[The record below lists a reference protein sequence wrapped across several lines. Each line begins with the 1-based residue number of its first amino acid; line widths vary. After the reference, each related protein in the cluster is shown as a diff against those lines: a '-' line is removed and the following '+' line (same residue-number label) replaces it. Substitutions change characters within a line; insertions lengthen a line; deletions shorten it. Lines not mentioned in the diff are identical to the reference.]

1 MFATSK
7 IELSRSAVEHN
18 LSFIR
23 NILGDKSRLSCVVK
37 GNAYG
42 HGYREYIPLI
52 EANGVNHFSVFS
64 ADEAYEVQKNTT
76 GDVELMIM
84 GMVAG
89 AGLEWAIEHGVH
101 FFVFDL
107 PRLRE
112 ALKYAQRVG
121 KPALLHLEVETG
133 MNRTGLESE
142 ELWEAIE
149 LCREHSEHL
158 QVRGLCTHLAGAES
172 IANYYRI
179 KEQQKVFRRTM
190 SALKKHGVE
199 PHSVHAACSA
209 GAIRYPQTRFDLS
222 RIGIMQYGFFPNRET
237 LIHFLTKSEE
247 TDYPLE
253 RVLSWKSRVM
263 DLKEVGAGE
272 FIGYGTSYF
281 TNRPTTIALIPVG
294 YSHGFSR
301 TLSNQGRVLIRGA
314 RLSVIGMVN
323 MNMMAVD
330 VTENIPAVE
339 RGDEVVIIGNQGDL
353 ELSVS
358 SFSEYSDQVNYEL
371 LTRLPSEIPRLV
383 VD

>member
-7 IELSRSAVEHN
+7 IELSRSAVQHN
-18 LSFIR
+18 LKFIKDL
-23 NILGDKSRLSCVVK
+23 IGDSRLSYVVK

-42 HGYREYIPLI
+42 HGYRQYIPLL
-52 EANGVNHFSVFS
+52 EDNGVDHFSVFS
-64 ADEAYEVQKNTT
+64 ADEAYEVQKNTK
-76 GDVELMIM
+76 GEVELLIM
-84 GMVAG
+84 GMVDG
-89 AGLEWAIEHGVH
+89 AGLEWAIDHGVH

-107 PRLRE
+107 YRLKE
-112 ALKYAQRVG
+112 ALKYSKHLG
-121 KPALLHLEVETG
+121 KPAQVHLEVETG
-133 MNRTGLESE
+133 MNRTGLEPE
-142 ELWEAIE
+142 ELEQAIE
-149 LCREHSEHL
+149 LCKQNPENVSI
-158 QVRGLCTHLAGAES
+158 QGVCTHLAGAES

-179 KEQQKVFRRTM
+179 KEQQKSFKRTLK
-190 SALKKHGVE
+190 ALERKGISPPKI
-199 PHSVHAACSA
+199 HAACSA
-209 GAIRYPQTRFDLS
+209 GAIRYPQTQLDLS

-237 LIHFLTKSEE
+237 LIHYLTKTGE

-263 DLKEVGAGE
+263 DLKHVDAGE
-272 FIGYGTSYF
+272 FVGYGTSYF
-281 TNRPTTIALIPVG
+281 TNKPSTIALIPVG

-301 TLSNQGRVLIRGA
+301 TLSNQGRVLIRGS
-314 RLSVIGMVN
+314 RFSVIGMVN
-323 MNMMAVD
+323 MNMIAVD
-330 VTENIPAVE
+330 VTENDPAIE

>member
-7 IELSRSAVEHN
+7 IELSSSAVEHN
-18 LSFIR
+18 LDFIR
-23 NILGDKSRLSCVVK
+23 NILGQKSKLSCVVK

-42 HGYREYIPLI
+42 HGYREYIPLL
-52 EANGVNHFSVFS
+52 ERNGVNHFSIFS
-64 ADEAYEVQKNTT
+64 ANEAYEVQKNTT
-76 GDVELMIM
+76 AEVDLMIM

-89 AGLEWAIEHGVH
+89 AGLEWAIEHEVH

-107 PRLRE
+107 ARLRE
-112 ALKYAQRVG
+112 ALGYAQRVG
-121 KPALLHLEVETG
+121 KAARVHLEVETG
-133 MNRTGLESE
+133 MNRTGLEPE
-142 ELWEAIE
+142 KLWEAIE
-149 LCREHSEHL
+149 LCREHPEHL

-190 SALKKHGVE
+190 NALKKHGMG
-199 PHSVHAACSA
+199 PNMVHAACSA

-237 LIHFLTKSEE
+237 LIHYLTKSEE
-247 TDYPLE
+247 TDYPLQ

-263 DLKEVGAGE
+263 DLKKVGAGE

-281 TNRPTTIALIPVG
+281 TNRPTTVALIPVG

-330 VTENIPAVE
+330 VTENNPAVE
-339 RGDEVVIIGNQGDL
+339 RGDEVVIIGNQGEL

-371 LTRLPSEIPRLV
+371 LTRLPSEIPRMV